1 MKNYHSVFSNDDI
14 VFGDMDSDI
23 VNTLNNTNL
32 DDKSLT
38 TEILKLSTILDLW
51 LGANKYKQQ
60 KHAKKDR

>member
-1 MKNYHSVFSNDDI
+1 
-14 VFGDMDSDI
+14 MDSDI